1 MILLNCYLI
10 RWQPWLKEL
19 FSCNCYFLLDI
30 PIMYRQLQCEVSFMP
45 MYWKKMDFGAKI
57 KALGFAIFAPLE
69 LIHEA
74 MVYLRDAI
82 NVQQVQL
89 SLTTHK
95 LPSYSLQ
102 SPSWENLRLL
112 FLYSRGYISRGCWP
126 ILCLW

>member
-1 MILLNCYLI
+1 
-10 RWQPWLKEL
+10 
-19 FSCNCYFLLDI
+19 
-30 PIMYRQLQCEVSFMP
+30 